1 MVSGDAEVGARGSE
15 SNRMKKVGRDYTL
28 LIRLFVNSLEELSL
42 GRYSHAN
49 KLLLMGFD

>member
-1 MVSGDAEVGARGSE
+1 MVSGDAEAGACASE
-15 SNRMKKVGRDYTL
+15 SNRTNKVGRDYTV
-28 LIRLFVNSLEELSL
+28 LIRLFVNSLEELAQ